1 MSLSE
6 TFLLFVRWIHLVS
19 ASIWIGGCFIYLVV
33 LRPILSQTSGGLK
46 PFFQRV
52 STEFQSLVN
61 YCIVVLITSGFI
73 LALNRLT
80 SGNTEVSYVLVLS
93 IKSILTL
100 WMVLIVETERRRTK
114 ILKLYLETTNSKETL
129 VHRLIKTISGYNA
142 VLILGLVVFFLSDL
156 MKILFEVAL
165 IHNN

>member
-1 MSLSE
+1 MSAA
-6 TFLLFVRWIHLVS
+6 VWV
-19 ASIWIGGCFIYLVV
+19 GGCFIFLVV
-33 LRPILSQTSGGLK
+33 LRPILSKISGDSK
-46 PFFQRV
+46 PIFQRI

-80 SGNTEVSYVLVLS
+80 SGNTEVSYILVLS
-93 IKSILTL
+93 IKSLLTL

-114 ILKLYLETTNSKETL
+114 ILKLYLETTNSKETP
-129 VHRLIKTISGYNA
+129 VHRLIKSVSGYNG